1 MVLEKAPPSD
11 VEAEATVIAALLV
24 DETALPRIA
33 AILNPRDFAD
43 ERHAWMYEAA
53 LKIWDRNEAV
63 NQVTLAHELGRNG
76 KLEEAGGLAYISQIV
91 ADLPTS
97 IGVEHAARIITRDA
111 TYRRL
116 IDAAGTIARIG
127 YDGGPNLSDALAR
140 SENLLLDLRGGE
152 RLRDF
157 VPLRDLLEEFLGPP
171 TDEEAARLTE
181 PARTGFSDLDTL
193 LTGLKRSDLAVLA
206 ARPSVG
212 KSALALALARNLAL
226 GQQGKVAIFSLEM
239 SGEQVASRL
248 VSAEANVD
256 SQRLPWGRH
265 SEAEE
270 ARISRAIGNLS
281 QAEIYIDDTPGLNV
295 AELRAKARRI
305 KMDVGLDLLVVDH
318 IQLMHADFGREAN
331 RVMEISYIS
340 RSLKE
345 LARELQV
352 PVLAVSQLS
361 RAVEARQPH
370 IPMLSDLRESGSIEQ
385 DADVV
390 IFIYREDM
398 YVQREEW
405 EDQHPGEPGS
415 HYPAGVAQLI
425 VAKHRNGP
433 TGVVHLRFVK
443 NIAKFEDL
451 LLRQEEVPPPDVEW
465 SLDAFSND

>member
-1 MVLEKAPPSD
+1 MVLEKAPPSNA
-11 VEAEATVIAALLV
+11 EAEATVVAAVLVDAAALPHV
-24 DETALPRIA
+24 VPIVNVA
-33 AILNPRDFAD
+33 DFFE

-53 LKIWDRNEAV
+53 LSIWERNEAV
-63 NQVTLAHELGRNG
+63 NQVTLAHELGRRG
-76 KLEEAGGLAYISQIV
+76 KLEDVGGLAYISQIV
-91 ADLPTS
+91 SDLPTS
-97 IGVEHAARIITRDA
+97 VGVEHAARIVTRDA

-116 IDAAGTIARIG
+116 IDAAGSIARIG
-127 YDGGPNLSDALAR
+127 YDGGPNLSDALSR
-140 SENLLLDLRGGE
+140 SESLLLALRGGE

-157 VPLRDLLEEFLGPP
+157 VPLRDLLEGFLGPP
-171 TDEEAARLTE
+171 ADDDAARLAE

-193 LTGLKRSDLAVLA
+193 LNGLKRSDMAVLA

-212 KSALALALARNLAL
+212 KSALALAMARNLAL
-226 GQQGKVAIFSLEM
+226 GQQGKVAVFSLEM

-265 SEAEE
+265 TEAEE

-281 QAEIYIDDTPGLNV
+281 QAEIYVDDTAGLSV

-305 KMDVGLDLLVVDH
+305 KMDIGLDMLVVDH
-318 IQLMHADFGREAN
+318 IQLMHAGFGNETN
-331 RVMEISYIS
+331 RVAEISYIS

-345 LARELQV
+345 LARELEV
-352 PVLAVSQLS
+352 PVLAISQLS

-390 IFIYREDM
+390 MFIYREDM

-405 EDQHPGEPGS
+405 EDLHPQEPGA

-433 TGVVHLRFVK
+433 TGTVHLRFVK
-443 NIAKFEDL
+443 NVAKFEDL
-451 LLRQEEVPPPDVEW
+451 LLRQEEVSQPDAEW
-465 SLDAFSND
+465 SLDAFANT